1 MYGQPFE
8 NEEQRKQ
15 YKLFAMKLYFD
26 KSIGK
31 LYTHTVRFAKEDYN
45 KEKIDE
51 ITLKMELI
59 NMRSKMTDI
68 IGQPFD
74 SEIFLHE
81 SCIYMQLVDELFK
94 LGFDVIQ
101 VYDGFYVRNR
111 DDVNQEQF
119 NDIVNDLLD
128 SITLNYIKSYKI

>member
-1 MYGQPFE
+1 
-8 NEEQRKQ
+8 
-15 YKLFAMKLYFD
+15 MK
-26 KSIGK
+26 
-31 LYTHTVRFAKEDYN
+31 
-45 KEKIDE
+45 
-51 ITLKMELI
+51 
-59 NMRSKMTDI
+59 SKMTDI

-128 SITLNYIKSYKI
+128 TITLNYIKSYKI

>member
-1 MYGQPFE
+1 
-8 NEEQRKQ
+8 
-15 YKLFAMKLYFD
+15 
-26 KSIGK
+26 
-31 LYTHTVRFAKEDYN
+31 
-45 KEKIDE
+45 
-51 ITLKMELI
+51 
-59 NMRSKMTDI
+59 MTDI
-68 IGQPFD
+68 IGQQFD

>member
-1 MYGQPFE
+1 
-8 NEEQRKQ
+8 
-15 YKLFAMKLYFD
+15 MK
-26 KSIGK
+26 
-31 LYTHTVRFAKEDYN
+31 
-45 KEKIDE
+45 
-51 ITLKMELI
+51 
-59 NMRSKMTDI
+59 SKMTDI
-68 IGQPFD
+68 IGDTYD

-111 DDVNQEQF
+111 NDVNQEQF

-128 SITLNYIKSYKI
+128 SITLNYIKSYNI

>member
-1 MYGQPFE
+1 
-8 NEEQRKQ
+8 
-15 YKLFAMKLYFD
+15 
-26 KSIGK
+26 
-31 LYTHTVRFAKEDYN
+31 
-45 KEKIDE
+45 
-51 ITLKMELI
+51 
-59 NMRSKMTDI
+59 MTDI

-119 NDIVNDLLD
+119 NDIVYDLLD
-128 SITLNYIKSYKI
+128 TITLNYIKSYKI